1 LRFIVGKLRST
12 FGRWYSLKE
21 FGVSRE
27 GREENRRKKQFP
39 FATFAAFARH
49 IRLAALEED

>member
-39 FATFAAFARH
+39 SATFAAFARH